1 MTIYSNLNVVICI
14 ILSVKNFN
22 SKYRTFWLYL
32 VKAFVVIY
40 SNLFS
45 LLFLVKLSYKIMT
58 IEKQWNILFYYFS
71 GLCQSKDKRT
81 QKRQNFI
88 NFISVMSLQ
97 WPATPMK
104 AAQIS
109 FARLNI
115 FRFAT
120 VWRTLPFHQ
129 RMLNAQQGSLHLN
142 FKLLTSLKIEIIRN
156 FKKDI
161 TIVLEDIT
169 AIWLMITVDQTQL
182 FAILTL
188 ISTNQQKSA
197 QIINWTVCPFKTIF

>member
-1 MTIYSNLNVVICI
+1 MIYS
-14 ILSVKNFN
+14 K
-22 SKYRTFWLYL
+22 
-32 VKAFVVIY
+32 
-40 SNLFS
+40 LFS

-71 GLCQSKDKRT
+71 GLCQSTDIRT
-81 QKRQNFI
+81 QNRQNFI

-161 TIVLEDIT
+161 TIVLEYIT
-169 AIWLMITVDQTQL
+169 AIWLMITVDQTQI
-182 FAILTL
+182 FAGWTLILTYQL
-188 ISTNQQKSA
+188 KSA
-197 QIINWTVCPFKTIF
+197 QLINWTVCLFKTIF

>member
-1 MTIYSNLNVVICI
+1 MWQFNNICI
-14 ILSVKNFN
+14 VSQVTFDHLFKVECRNMQHIRCCILCVKNFD
-22 SKYRTFWLYL
+22 STYQTFWLYL

-40 SNLFS
+40 SKLFS

-71 GLCQSKDKRT
+71 GLWQSTDIRT
-81 QKRQNFI
+81 FI

-142 FKLLTSLKIEIIRN
+142 FKFLTN
-156 FKKDI
+156 FI
-161 TIVLEDIT
+161 G
-169 AIWLMITVDQTQL
+169 
-182 FAILTL
+182 
-188 ISTNQQKSA
+188 
-197 QIINWTVCPFKTIF
+197 NWNNSKL